1 MLRCIAIDDEELAL
15 ELLEDNIKKLP
26 YLQLVATYHSPL
38 EAMKILKEESIDLV
52 FLDIQMPG
60 LTGLQFIQS
69 AGASCMFILVTAYE
83 KYALDGYNL
92 NGVDYLVKPVELSRF
107 IQACNKAWELHQLRL
122 KQKATPQTAAQDY
135 IFVNVDYSLVKLM
148 LSDILW
154 IEGLKDYIKI
164 HLQQNPKPVITRLS
178 MKSMEE
184 QLPASGF
191 LRIHK
196 SFIVAKHH
204 ISAVRKNSVF
214 IGQMEL
220 PVGDNYRE
228 ALDAYVNRH
237 TG

>member
-1 MLRCIAIDDEELAL
+1 
-15 ELLEDNIKKLP
+15 
-26 YLQLVATYHSPL
+26 
-38 EAMKILKEESIDLV
+38 
-52 FLDIQMPG
+52 
-60 LTGLQFIQS
+60 
-69 AGASCMFILVTAYE
+69 
-83 KYALDGYNL
+83 
-92 NGVDYLVKPVELSRF
+92 
-107 IQACNKAWELHQLRL
+107 
-122 KQKATPQTAAQDY
+122 
-135 IFVNVDYSLVKLM
+135 M